1 MNLTDK
7 RKWVNVVLWLLSVAS
22 MIGLMILAGR
32 KLDYR
37 TILEEW

>member
-1 MNLTDK
+1 M
-7 RKWVNVVLWLLSVAS
+7 VLRLLSVAA
-22 MIGLMILAGR
+22 MIGLMILAVR